1 MTSHL
6 IESFAKRTNE
16 LGGIGNNSAE
26 EPEIARKISRLN
38 RPDDCAFYILPIR
51 PGHVLVIPKEHI
63 SRLSELPEDVAG
75 RLGMTVTR
83 VARAITRALDNTALN
98 VVCNQEY
105 AQAVPHVHYHI
116 VPAPLQ
122 DYANPPIKPVDESP
136 EKEPAYQNMLRAELL
151 LRNELDDE
159 DGKKLA
165 EMIQA
170 KL

>member
-38 RPDDCAFYILPIR
+38 RPDDCAFCN
-51 PGHVLVIPKEHI
+51 V
-63 SRLSELPEDVAG
+63 VAG
-75 RLGMTVTR
+75 KQPAFRIYEDDHTIAILGKFR
-83 VARAITRALDNTALN
+83 V
-98 VVCNQEY
+98 EY